1 MNWKAFVA
9 ILLVLSGF
17 GASGY
22 LYLENDGL
30 REDVASRDVAI
41 DGLHQNISELERV
54 RDNLT
59 QEVESLDSRIAELD
73 DELANAT
80 SVLAE
85 VMSENAGLSYQI
97 IELEYEVDSLRD
109 TKTSLEESL
118 SSKQVAYTRLESN
131 YDVLQDDFIDLELT
145 YRIEKELR
153 IGNSLECYYDSLR
166 EELGPTGSEY
176 WWYTPSESVWQ
187 IEVDFAANLAQH
199 DLWRIC
205 WPDLETDYEAV
216 VGEYSYETAYG
227 TLSAIIGHIDFSSID
242 SHVDKISKVLNF
254 LSEHIHY
261 EYDVNDVFLAPVE
274 TLGFKSGDCDDYSI
288 LASALLEC
296 VEVESAIGFFRN
308 DLDQYHAMVLVHLDD
323 IGDYGCYY
331 YEDLTGHGLTE
342 GRWIIIEPQTTIGDQ
357 YTEWVEQW
365 TLLAACELVD

>member
-1 MNWKAFVA
+1 MNWKVLVV
-9 ILLVLSGF
+9 ILLMLSGF

-30 REDVASRDVAI
+30 REDVAARDAVI
-41 DGLHQNISELERV
+41 VGLHQNISELECV

-59 QEVESLDSRIAELD
+59 QEVESLDSCIADLD

-80 SVLAE
+80 SALTE
-85 VMSENAGLSYQI
+85 EISENEGLSHQI
-97 IELEYEVDSLRD
+97 LELEYEADSLRE

-118 SSKQVAYTRLESN
+118 TRKQTAYTLLESS
-131 YDVLQDDFIDLELT
+131 YDVLQDDFLDLELT

-166 EELGPTGSEY
+166 EGLGPTGSEY
-176 WWYTPSESVWQ
+176 WWYTPSQSVWQ

-199 DLWRIC
+199 DLWRIY
-205 WPDLETDYEAV
+205 WPDFETDYEEV
-216 VGEYSYETAYG
+216 VGENSYETAYG

-242 SHVDKISKVLNF
+242 SPIDKISKVLIF
-254 LSEHIHY
+254 LSEYIHY

-331 YEDLTGHGLTE
+331 YEDLTGYGLTE
-342 GRWIIIEPQTTIGDQ
+342 GRWVIIEPQTTIGHQ
-357 YTEWVEQW
+357 YSEWVEQW